1 MNSNRLII
9 LISLIILSLL
19 TILAFI
25 DEYLFLFV
33 AFIIAAIGS
42 LVVLIILGFIIYDSF
57 KHVDK

>member
-1 MNSNRLII
+1 MNNRLII
-9 LISLIILSLL
+9 VISLVLLSFL

-57 KHVDK
+57 KHIDK